1 MRFREIK
8 LFEFAPPTTDQID
21 LVGPLE
27 QILNDTE
34 PNDPKHQEALK
45 VLQSIIQI
53 GNAPTAV
60 QNQTTPTQATTAPP
74 VTTPAPT
81 ANVKPI
87 PGQAPVDNRH
97 PEVRNVIGKEPNQ
110 QVSEDLAGSE
120 EQLVKRARIAQPKI
134 TPKKLDELLK
144 LYPWLAD
151 EFQNRE
157 NQGVKKGEEQATQ
170 QQAEFE
176 VALNTKVNR
185 LIDKVFNTLEILPTD
200 KELEGKKVENADK
213 VAAAKKAKDYTQ
225 TRKSATRIVK
235 GIIADLVEVGGDPEV
250 RKQKRQNVLSFIE
263 KLEVGIIDMDALLM
277 TPQSNLDAYVDKSD
291 PIMLEFYHEIVEE
304 LIGSAPI
311 TTAGAWGPAE
321 LALAVLGKPASKS
334 QDKGDVQVGVH
345 KIEVKSSQKGSSGG
359 RIGGNGVNNG
369 SSMKSK
375 WIALLKEYIPGIFGN
390 AVSLNYDDPNYLL
403 AFHTKDENGETKMV
417 TPKAKKG
424 EPKPEP
430 RPAVTK
436 TTLTGVNQN
445 FFKSWNQKVEEAGGV
460 DGEVVREFVL
470 ELIKIGIKEDYHA
483 LIPENAVRSTVDDSG
498 YIDYPKLWHQYAL
511 AAFKAYQVA
520 DGVSTIMMINSNTR
534 SYTLFK
540 DSKQLSKLLNKGV
553 VKANSTMMA
562 FSDQTSL
569 GPQMGIS

>member
-8 LFEFAPPTTDQID
+8 LFEYAPPTTDQID

-53 GNAPTAV
+53 GNSPTAV
-60 QNQTTPTQATTAPP
+60 QNQPAPEQPQPNAT
-74 VTTPAPT
+74 PT

-120 EQLVKRARIAQPKI
+120 EQLVTRARVAQTKI
-134 TPKKLDELLK
+134 PPKKLAELIK
-144 LYPWLAD
+144 QYPWLAD

-157 NQGVKKGEEQATQ
+157 DQGVKKGEEQATQ
-170 QQAEFE
+170 EQADFE

-185 LIDKVFNTLEILPTD
+185 LIDKVFNVLEILPTD
-200 KELEGKKVENADK
+200 KELEGKKVEKTDKKKAAD
-213 VAAAKKAKDYTQ
+213 KAKDYSQ

-235 GIIADLVEVGGDPEV
+235 GIISDLVEAGGDPEV
-250 RKQKRQNVLSFIE
+250 RKKKRQDVLAFIG

-334 QDKGDVQVGVH
+334 QDKGDVQVGIQ
-345 KIEVKSSQKGSSGG
+345 KIEVKAAKEGGNGG

-369 SSMKSK
+369 GSK
-375 WIALLKEYIPGIFGN
+375 KTEWLSLLKEYIPGIFGN
-390 AVSLNYDDPNYLL
+390 AVSLNYDSDNYM
-403 AFHTKDENGETKMV
+403 FTYYSQT
-417 TPKAKKG
+417 KKG
-424 EPKPEP
+424 KDK
-430 RPAVTK
+430 VTK
-436 TTLTGVNQN
+436 NLLTGVNQN
-445 FFKSWNQKVEEAGGV
+445 FFNSWNQRVEDAGGV
-460 DGEVVREFVL
+460 DGEVVRDFVL
-470 ELIKIGIKEDYHA
+470 ELIKMGIKEDYHS
-483 LIPENAVRSTVDDSG
+483 LIPENAVRMTVDNSG
-498 YIDYPKLWHQYAL
+498 HIDYPKLWHAYAI

-520 DGVSTIMMINSNTR
+520 DQVSTIMMINSNTR

-540 DSKQLSKLLNKGV
+540 DSKQLSKLLNSGV

-562 FSDQTSL
+562 FSGQTGL
-569 GPQMGIS
+569 GPQMGIN